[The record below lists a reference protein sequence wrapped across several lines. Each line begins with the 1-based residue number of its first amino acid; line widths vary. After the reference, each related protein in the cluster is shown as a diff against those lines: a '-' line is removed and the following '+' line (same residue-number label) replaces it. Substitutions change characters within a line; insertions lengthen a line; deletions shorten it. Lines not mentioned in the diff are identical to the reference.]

1 MGTTR
6 IDFDKTSLIK
16 PKYIPVTESVR
27 ANGPASG
34 EELKSAMAELNTPT
48 VQEQAFLDEF
58 AK

>member
-16 PKYIPVTESVR
+16 PKYIPVTESIR
-27 ANGPASG
+27 SDAAASG
-34 EELKSAMAELNTPT
+34 EELKSAMSELNSPT

-58 AK
+58 AR